1 MLNDEKVS
9 PIVPFSSS
17 HNNRGYTIT
26 EIKCSA
32 WLLMNAFLNVAQKS
46 KYGNFLTFTF
56 DIEQT
61 LQHIKRCYTLRS
73 LKHLYCVLIFITK
86 DKIFVKSIPRT
97 LLLNDNSKYNYVN
110 LSHESTINLTQQ
122 SKINFQLYMSGH
134 FLNSKKNNTSYTLQ

>member
-9 PIVPFSSS
+9 PRVPFSSS
-17 HNNRGYTIT
+17 YNNRGYTIT

-46 KYGNFLTFTF
+46 KYGNFLTYSF

-73 LKHLYCVLIFITK
+73 LKHLYQYCVLIFITQ
-86 DKIFVKSIPRT
+86 DRTFVKGIPRT
-97 LLLNDNSKYNYVN
+97 LLLKDNSKYNYVN
-110 LSHESTINLTQQ
+110 LSHEWTINLTQQ
-122 SKINFQLYMSGH
+122 SKINFQLYMSGRY
-134 FLNSKKNNTSYTLQ
+134 LNSK